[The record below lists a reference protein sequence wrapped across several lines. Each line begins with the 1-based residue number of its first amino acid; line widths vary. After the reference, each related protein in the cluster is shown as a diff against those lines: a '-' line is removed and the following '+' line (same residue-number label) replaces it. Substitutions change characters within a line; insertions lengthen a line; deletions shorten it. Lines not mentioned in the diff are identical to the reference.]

1 MSWTFESERK
11 KELKL
16 NKPILIAGLPG
27 IANVG
32 KITADFVIDELKAK
46 KLYNIFSY
54 DLPNSVFVSDKNLIE
69 LPVIELYFKQRENGN
84 DILILT
90 GDVQPAEE
98 RSSYEFCE
106 AVLDTAQ
113 KLGVQQV
120 ITLGGIGLIDVPKTP
135 NVFCT
140 GNSEEAV
147 DEFCKGLKINKNLYG
162 IVGPI
167 IGVSGLLVGMAAK
180 KKIPA
185 VCLLAETLGH
195 PAYLGMRGARELV
208 EVLNK
213 KLALNINMSEL
224 DKEIQDIEN
233 EILERSEEL
242 MKRPKKASLKKI
254 QGRMQKETQY
264 IG

>member
-1 MSWTFESERK
+1 MSWTFELERK
-11 KELKL
+11 KEPKL
-16 NKPILIAGLPG
+16 DKPVLIVGLPG

-32 KITADFVIDELKAK
+32 KITADFVIDEIKAK

-69 LPVIELYFKQRENGN
+69 LPVIEIYFKQREKGK

-106 AVLDTAQ
+106 AVLDTVQ

-120 ITLGGIGLIDVPKTP
+120 ITLGGIGLMDVPKTP
-135 NVFCT
+135 KVFCT
-140 GNSEEAV
+140 GNSENIVE
-147 DEFCKGLKINKNLYG
+147 EFCKGLNINKNLYG

-180 KKIPA
+180 KRIPA
-185 VCLLAETLGH
+185 VCLLAETFGH

-208 EVLNK
+208 EVLSK
-213 KLALNINMSEL
+213 KLSLDINMAEL
-224 DKEIQDIEN
+224 DKEIQEIEN
-233 EILERSEEL
+233 EILERSEEV
-242 MKRPKKASLKKI
+242 MKLPKKASLKKL
-254 QGRMQKETQY
+254 QGRIQKETQY

>member
-1 MSWTFESERK
+1 
-11 KELKL
+11 
-16 NKPILIAGLPG
+16 
-27 IANVG
+27 
-32 KITADFVIDELKAK
+32 
-46 KLYNIFSY
+46 
-54 DLPNSVFVSDKNLIE
+54 
-69 LPVIELYFKQRENGN
+69 
-84 DILILT
+84 
-90 GDVQPAEE
+90 
-98 RSSYEFCE
+98 
-106 AVLDTAQ
+106 
-113 KLGVQQV
+113 
-120 ITLGGIGLIDVPKTP
+120 
-135 NVFCT
+135 
-140 GNSEEAV
+140 
-147 DEFCKGLKINKNLYG
+147 
-162 IVGPI
+162 
-167 IGVSGLLVGMAAK
+167 MAAK